1 MIVARDL
8 KVIDV
13 EMALSLINGYESIY
27 QKIIGTFMENQKDL
41 VETIKKLLPHNLEEA
56 RRLVHSC
63 KGISKNLGSLPLHEV
78 SLKLEQ
84 AILDKDYKLIEVYFQ
99 EFEQVFRD
107 VLRDLTKIQFIN

>member
-27 QKIIGTFMENQKDL
+27 QKIIGSFMENQKNL
-41 VETIKKLLPHNLEEA
+41 IQTIKNLLPNNLDEA

-63 KGISKNLGSLPLHEV
+63 KGISKNLGSLPLYDV
-78 SLKLEQ
+78 SAKLEQ
-84 AILDKDYKLIEVYFQ
+84 AILNGNLELIDKYFQ
-99 EFEQVFRD
+99 MFQQVFQD
-107 VLRDLTKIQFIN
+107 VLHDLTKIQFIN